1 MMVRIGFC
9 DSIYICAAM
18 SQYRFVTA
26 RRKRFRLL
34 LHYYFSIRF
43 GIGVLKSAP
52 EIWVRRPLQYG
63 KEKMFKNPVSQV
75 SESNITYYYCPLPRH
90 IRPSYFYRFRYLLK
104 DTYSSNNRSVV
115 YNLTIVIVTASISN
129 ITTSSPTQSCI

>member
-26 RRKRFRLL
+26 RRKRFRLFL
-34 LHYYFSIRF
+34 QYYFSIRL

-63 KEKMFKNPVSQV
+63 KEKMFKNPGSQV
-75 SESNITYYYCPLPRH
+75 SESNITRH
-90 IRPSYFYRFRYLLK
+90 IRPSYFYRFRYLLE

-115 YNLTIVIVTASISN
+115 HNLTIVIVTVSVSK